1 MRIGIDIGGTKAH
14 AIAIDHEGVV
24 LGELRLPSGRGDA
37 VLATVREAITRLSA
51 EVAAGGSGD
60 ARVESLGM
68 GIPGWVDADSG
79 VVSHAVNLGIERLEL
94 GGGVAD
100 LVDGPVRVDND
111 VNAAALGAFALLEQ
125 PPDSMAYLNVGTGLA
140 AGIVLD
146 GRVWRGFRGIAGEVG
161 HLPVDPDG
169 IVCIC
174 GQIGCLETVA
184 SGIALRGDWAG
195 GDFATALA
203 RGDAAA
209 LHARRL
215 LVHGVADAVQ
225 VLFQTI
231 GVETVVLGGGVVNNL
246 DGVAESVRDELA
258 ARASR
263 SPFVAS
269 LGLAER
275 LRVAPNEASIPA
287 IGAALLA
294 TESQSRS
301 RMWTAALRRSA
312 P

>member
-14 AIAIDHEGVV
+14 AIAIDHEGTV

-51 EVAAGGSGD
+51 EVGARGGD

-94 GGGVAD
+94 GGGVTD
-100 LVDGPVRVDND
+100 LVGGPVRVDND

-169 IVCIC
+169 IVCVC

-184 SGIALRGDWAG
+184 SGIAIGGDWAG

-209 LHARRL
+209 LRARRL
-215 LVHGVADAVQ
+215 LVHGVTDAVQ

-246 DGVAESVRDELA
+246 DGVAESVLDELR

-269 LGLAER
+269 LELTER

-294 TESQSRS
+294 EHSPASTARS
-301 RMWTAALRRSA
+301 DRRR
-312 P
+312 

>member
-51 EVAAGGSGD
+51 EIGARGGD

-94 GGGVAD
+94 GHGVAD

-209 LHARRL
+209 LRARRL
-215 LVHGVADAVQ
+215 LVHGVTDAVQ

-294 TESQSRS
+294 EPHSRAS
-301 RMWTAALRRSA
+301 TARSSHRR
-312 P
+312 

>member
-51 EVAAGGSGD
+51 EIGARGGD

-94 GGGVAD
+94 GHGVAD

-125 PPDSMAYLNVGTGLA
+125 PPDSRAYLNVVTGLA

-209 LHARRL
+209 LRARRL
-215 LVHGVADAVQ
+215 LVHGVTDAVQ

-294 TESQSRS
+294 EPHSRAS
-301 RMWTAALRRSA
+301 TARSSHRR
-312 P
+312 